1 MKKLIVL
8 LLVLLLAGCTG
19 IGNVSKVED
28 IHAEYDR
35 IGVEYRKKLENYE
48 VRKKSTSNTDN
59 EEFDEFLNSIFV
71 DAMEDSYVNMHFT
84 VVDYKSFGI
93 EKGICATH
101 NY

>member
-35 IGVEYRKKLENYE
+35 IGVEYLKKLEQA
-48 VRKKSTSNTDN
+48 V
-59 EEFDEFLNSIFV
+59 
-71 DAMEDSYVNMHFT
+71 
-84 VVDYKSFGI
+84 G
-93 EKGICATH
+93 
-101 NY
+101 